1 MVLVE
6 FQYVLYPCPAPRIYG
21 LIRIAHN
28 EQIPVITAE
37 YLRQRI
43 LVTAD
48 ILKLVHHDIHHAF
61 LPFVAFL
68 RIGSEDVERNG
79 YEIIIVKSIHL
90 LLFVQVSQKY
100 FFWYV

>member
-1 MVLVE
+1 MVSLKYLIKWDSE
-6 FQYVLYPCPAPRIYG
+6 NPATIYG
-21 LIRIAHN
+21 LIRIAHD

-48 ILKLVHHDIHHAF
+48 ILELVHHDIHHAF

-79 YEIIIVKSIHL
+79 YEIIIVKNL
-90 LLFVQVSQKY
+90 DARN
-100 FFWYV
+100 